1 MLLIKRIQG
10 HEKKVVEQWLA
21 RLISSLAGII
31 VVLTAVETW
40 LPTRVLAELPTAIA
54 QRIET
59 LKKSQQR
66 WLEVDLS
73 DQQLR
78 AWQGENPSYTT
89 IVSTGKPVTPTYPG
103 IFTIQRKL
111 PQDRMR
117 GADYDVPNVPDVM
130 YYHRGYAI
138 HGAYWHNQF
147 GTPVSHG
154 CINVPL
160 EAAQQLFQWTSVG
173 TPVVIHE

>member
-1 MLLIKRIQG
+1 MSG
-10 HEKKVVEQWLA
+10 HEKKAFGQWLPG
-21 RLISSLAGII
+21 SMTSLAGITLAI
-31 VVLTAVETW
+31 TAMATGLS
-40 LPTRVLAELPTAIA
+40 LPVLAELPEAIA

-59 LKKSQQR
+59 LKNSQQR

-73 DQQLR
+73 DQQLT
-78 AWQGENPSYTT
+78 AWQGNTT
-89 IVSTGKPVTPTYPG
+89 SQTITVSTGKPSTPTP
-103 IFTIQRKL
+103 IRVFTIQRKL

-117 GADYDVPNVPDVM
+117 GADYDVPNVPSVM

-154 CINVPL
+154 CINVPV
-160 EAAQQLFQWTSVG
+160 EAAQQLFQRTSVG
-173 TPVVIHE
+173 TPVVIHQ

>member
-1 MLLIKRIQG
+1 MNDY
-10 HEKKVVEQWLA
+10 EKKVYQPWLT
-21 RLISSLAGII
+21 RLITSFVGIAVAI
-31 VVLTAVETW
+31 TLGETCLSTAVLAT
-40 LPTRVLAELPTAIA
+40 LPPAIS
-54 QRIET
+54 QQIET
-59 LKKSQQR
+59 LKKSQKR

-73 DQQLR
+73 EQQLT
-78 AWQGENPSYTT
+78 AWQGGTPSYST
-89 IVSTGKPVTPTYPG
+89 IVSTGKPATPTLSG

-154 CINVPL
+154 CINLPL
-160 EAAQQLFQWTSVG
+160 EAAQNLFEWTPLG